1 MGDKVDSQN
10 IARTVFE
17 SLRTQ
22 ILAGNLSPGERLPGE
37 RELAATYGTNR
48 NTLREAV
55 RRLEQARLVTVRHGQ
70 GVTVAD
76 FRRTGTMDL
85 LAPLFEAS
93 GDYMELSQIVH
104 DILPAR
110 LLVLEFA
117 GRLAVQRADRTDI
130 ERLSDITDL
139 IVTASSTDNANVIA
153 RGFQRWLEALIDAGH
168 SVAMRWVANPFLDS
182 FRELLERFPEVW
194 VMDKNFPDH
203 LKGFIAA
210 LEAGDEEKAVQT
222 LRTYYNRIDAQ
233 VREGFSAIAAL
244 TSHGIP
250 QTQGPSVDEV
260 ISEAQTTVE
269 SRMSDAHST
278 DDVAPS
284 ASDLSAPGPSASGP
298 SASGA
303 SKVTPLRKLR

>member
-1 MGDKVDSQN
+1 MVDKADSQN

-22 ILAGNLSPGERLPGE
+22 ILAGNLGPGERLPGE

-117 GRLAVQRADRTDI
+117 GRLAVQRADRSDI

-139 IVTASSTDNANVIA
+139 IVTASTTDNANVIA
-153 RGFQRWLEALIDAGH
+153 KGFQRWLEALIDAGH

-210 LEAGDEEKAVQT
+210 LQAGDEEKAVQT
-222 LRTYYNRIDAQ
+222 LRAYYNRIDAQ
-233 VREGFSAIAAL
+233 VREGFSAIASL

-250 QTQGPSVDEV
+250 QTQGASVEEVLNDAQANGETRLGEASLEQKGDSVPPPS
-260 ISEAQTTVE
+260 SNP
-269 SRMSDAHST
+269 HN
-278 DDVAPS
+278 
-284 ASDLSAPGPSASGP
+284 
-298 SASGA
+298 
-303 SKVTPLRKLR
+303 VTPLLRSRRL

>member
-1 MGDKVDSQN
+1 
-10 IARTVFE
+10 
-17 SLRTQ
+17 
-22 ILAGNLSPGERLPGE
+22 
-37 RELAATYGTNR
+37 
-48 NTLREAV
+48 V

-93 GDYMELSQIVH
+93 SDYMELSQIVH

-139 IVTASSTDNANVIA
+139 IVTASTTDNANVIA

-210 LEAGDEEKAVQT
+210 LEAGDEDKAVQT

-250 QTQGPSVDEV
+250 QTQGASVEEV
-260 ISEAQTTVE
+260 LNDAQ
-269 SRMSDAHST
+269 
-278 DDVAPS
+278 
-284 ASDLSAPGPSASGP
+284 
-298 SASGA
+298 
-303 SKVTPLRKLR
+303 VTAGNRLG